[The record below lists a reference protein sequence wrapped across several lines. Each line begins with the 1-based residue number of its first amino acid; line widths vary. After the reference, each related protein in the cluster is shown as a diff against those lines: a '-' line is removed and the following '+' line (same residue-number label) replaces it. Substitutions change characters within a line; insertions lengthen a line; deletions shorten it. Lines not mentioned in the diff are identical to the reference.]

1 VETQRLGRYEILT
14 EIGRGAMGRV
24 YQARDPKI
32 DRIVALKTISVLGA
46 TPADQE
52 EYRQRFF
59 REAQAAGKLAHP
71 GIVIIYDVGEDE
83 ATHTP
88 FIVMEYIA
96 GRTLDE
102 LGSGGALSVD
112 VALDLIRQVAE
123 ALDYAHSQGIIH
135 RDIKPAN
142 IIITEDGRA
151 KITDFGIAKLTLS
164 EFTVPGQVLGT
175 PTHMSPEQLQGH
187 PVTGRSDLFSLGVI
201 LYSLLTS
208 EKPFSGDTVTSVTF
222 QVVYKDP
229 PPVTAKNA
237 ALRPE
242 FDLVLARAL
251 AKDPLQRYPRGRD
264 FAHDLDD
271 LRQGRP
277 PRWASSGTLPGA
289 ADRTVARG
297 TVPVPPV
304 ADRTVRTTPGEQATQ
319 LRGST
324 ETTLVVPRPPGGPSL
339 AQNLLALFK
348 LRAVQVSAAILVLGL
363 IVAGWT
369 LARRGPSAGGSEHG
383 GLTPSFGEAA
393 PSNLAFRCSHDFRAA
408 EFSVW
413 VDDDL
418 ILVGK
423 LTSRKHDFSQTVHVP
438 SGSHTVRVQIKGE
451 GYDQTREI
459 KADLPPDGTL
469 AIRATPDKSA
479 GTLTLE
485 VQ

>member
-1 VETQRLGRYEILT
+1 METKRLGRYEIVS

-24 YQARDPKI
+24 YRARDPKI

-52 EYRQRFF
+52 EYRHRFF

-83 ATHTP
+83 PTHTP
-88 FIVMEYIA
+88 FIVMEFIP

-102 LGSGGALSVD
+102 LAGGGALGVD
-112 VALDLIRQVAE
+112 TALDLVRQVAE

-142 IIITEDGRA
+142 ILVTDDGRA

-164 EFTVPGQVLGT
+164 EFTLPGQVLGT
-175 PTHMSPEQLQGH
+175 PTHMSPEQLQGE

-201 LYSLLTS
+201 LYSLLAS

-229 PPVTAKNA
+229 PPVTQKNA

-251 AKDPLQRYPRGRD
+251 AKDPAQRYTRGRD
-264 FAHDLDD
+264 FAQDLDD
-271 LRQGRP
+271 LRHGRP
-277 PRWASSGTLPGA
+277 PRWAGSGTLPGA

-304 ADRTVRTTPGEQATQ
+304 PPPAATDQAT
-319 LRGST
+319 LVRGST
-324 ETTLVVPRPPGGPSL
+324 EITVKTVPPPSSSL
-339 AQNLLALFK
+339 AQTLSALF
-348 LRAVQVSAAILVLGL
+348 RRRPVQMGAAVLVLLL
-363 IVAGWT
+363 IVAGWALT
-369 LARRGPSAGGSEHG
+369 RGRSSAGGG
-383 GLTPSFGEAA
+383 GLSPGVGEAA
-393 PSNLAFRCSHDFRAA
+393 PSNLAFHCSHDFRSA

-418 ILVGK
+418 MLVGK
-423 LTSRKHDFSQTVHVP
+423 LTSRKHEFAQTVHVP
-438 SGSHTVRVQIKGE
+438 SGRHTVRVQIRAPDE

-459 KADLPPDGTL
+459 KADFPPDGTL
-469 AIRATPDKSA
+469 AIHATPDKSA
-479 GTLTLE
+479 GQLALE

>member
-1 VETQRLGRYEILT
+1 METQRLGRYEIVT

-24 YQARDPKI
+24 YRARDPKI

-46 TPADQE
+46 TAADQE

-71 GIVIIYDVGEDE
+71 GIVTIYDVGEDE
-83 ATHTP
+83 GSHTP
-88 FIVMEYIA
+88 FIVMEFIP
-96 GRTLDE
+96 GRTLDQLAAGGG
-102 LGSGGALSVD
+102 LGVD
-112 VALDLIRQVAE
+112 TALDLVRQVAE

-142 IIITEDGRA
+142 ILVTEDGRA
-151 KITDFGIAKLTLS
+151 KITDFGIAKLALS
-164 EFTVPGQVLGT
+164 EFTLPGQVLGT
-175 PTHMSPEQLQGH
+175 PTHMSPEQLQGE

-201 LYSLLTS
+201 LYSLLAS

-229 PPVTAKNA
+229 PPVTQKNA

-251 AKDPLQRYPRGRD
+251 AKDPAQRYARGRD
-264 FAHDLDD
+264 FAQDLDD
-271 LRQGRP
+271 LRHGRP
-277 PRWASSGTLPGA
+277 PRWAGSGTLPGA

-304 ADRTVRTTPGEQATQ
+304 PATGADQAT
-319 LRGST
+319 LVRGST
-324 ETTLVVPRPPGGPSL
+324 EITVKTVPPPSSSLGQTLSALARRRPVQIGV
-339 AQNLLALFK
+339 
-348 LRAVQVSAAILVLGL
+348 AVLVLLL
-363 IVAGWT
+363 IVAGWA
-369 LARRGPSAGGSEHG
+369 LSRGRSTASGSGG
-383 GLTPSFGEAA
+383 GLSPGVGEAA
-393 PSNLAFRCSHDFRAA
+393 PSNLSFRCYHEFRAA

-418 ILVGK
+418 VLVGK

-438 SGSHTVRVQIKGE
+438 SGGHTVRVQIKAPSE

-459 KADLPPDGTL
+459 KGDFPPGGRLTV
-469 AIRATPDKSA
+469 RATPDKSA
-479 GTLTLE
+479 GQLSLE